1 MRPEDRERIQ
11 LEVTSRVLERHMA
24 RSASGPD
31 YLETLINDTIYNERR
46 RLERDPPK
54 GDEAS
59 FYAGLAKRL
68 PKASQVELK
77 HMLEEM
83 LRRFVAEVVGNFDE
97 RVYRLSTSVVPTG
110 LSLLLKASS
119 AAGPR
124 DLLSLDGISV
134 VRDHIELQGEV
145 DHVKRLLGKGTLM
158 VVPTHSSHLDSIV
171 LGYAAHLMQLPPLL
185 YGAGLNLFTNPLIS
199 FFMNNLGAY
208 RVDRKKTASIYKEV
222 LKEYATVAM
231 EMGYHNLFFPGGT
244 RSRSGA
250 VESKLKKG
258 LLGTAVTAY
267 INNLKHER
275 MRPNVYIVPCTISYD
290 LVLEAETLIDDYL
303 KEVGKSR
310 YIIEDD
316 EFSKPR
322 RILNFMSEIASLDG
336 RIAVTFGRPL
346 DIVGNFVDLDGRS
359 LDPRGRVVDTKS
371 YVLKNGVPE
380 HDHQRDQEYTQE
392 IADAVVK
399 GLRENN
405 VVMSTNIVAYTL
417 MRMLKLKNP
426 SVDLYRLLRT
436 GGSTPSFPHG
446 DVVRE
451 TAATIELVK
460 AAEQPRLAD
469 EVRSATALAAVDDA
483 LRHFKSYHTH
493 PVAERRG
500 DRVFHEDRNLL
511 LYYANRLSGYD
522 LERAGARRSSGEP
535 QSAGQQASGELR
547 SSGEPR

>member
-31 YLETLINDTIYNERR
+31 YLETLINDTIYHERR

-77 HMLEEM
+77 QMLEEM

-145 DHVKRLLGKGTLM
+145 DHVKRLLNKGTLM

-171 LGYAAHLMQLPPLL
+171 LGYAAHLMELPPLL

-208 RVDRKKTASIYKEV
+208 RVDRKKTAGIYKEV

-250 VESKLKKG
+250 VEGKLKKG

-316 EFSKPR
+316 ESSRLNRMVNFVTNLLELDS
-322 RILNFMSEIASLDG
+322 RIYMTVGDPLDPFG
-336 RIAVTFGRPL
+336 NRVDERGNSIDAHGRPV
-346 DIVGNFVDLDGRS
+346 DISR
-359 LDPRGRVVDTKS
+359 
-371 YVLKNGVPE
+371 YVLIDGKPE
-380 HDHQRDQEYTQE
+380 HDDARDREFTAE
-392 IADAVVK
+392 LGEVVTAAFA
-399 GLRENN
+399 RHN
-405 VVMSTNIVAYTL
+405 VIQSTHLVAFALFELVCEET
-417 MRMLKLKNP
+417 KED
-426 SVDLYRLLRT
+426 DLYRLLR
-436 GGSTPSFPHG
+436 GQEQAFKVARAQVLERLDHLLGQVMDMVDAGRIRASDLLARG
-446 DVVRE
+446 K
-451 TAATIELVK
+451 ATRVLRD
-460 AAEQPRLAD
+460 AEKHFRL
-469 EVRSATALAAVDDA
+469 
-483 LRHFKSYHTH
+483 YHTTK
-493 PVAERRG
+493 PIRRVG
-500 DRVFHEDRNLL
+500 DFYFIEEPKLVYFYR
-511 LYYANRLSGYD
+511 NRLTGYGLGEHFP
-522 LERAGARRSSGEP
+522 LEGGR
-535 QSAGQQASGELR
+535 
-547 SSGEPR
+547 